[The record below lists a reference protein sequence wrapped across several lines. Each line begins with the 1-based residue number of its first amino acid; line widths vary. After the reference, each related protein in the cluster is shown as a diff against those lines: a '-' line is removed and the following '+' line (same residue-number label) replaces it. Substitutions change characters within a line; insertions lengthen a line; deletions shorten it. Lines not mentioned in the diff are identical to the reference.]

1 MKAVFGLFR
10 KKERKS
16 DKVSDFFYR
25 ASEKEKKDLL
35 LEVAKKASQDQRDLL
50 KKYDEQLSRLSHAR

>member
-1 MKAVFGLFR
+1 MSWFLGLFK
-10 KKERKS
+10 KKEVKT

-25 ASEKEKKDLL
+25 ASKSEKEAVL

-50 KKYDEQLSRLSHAR
+50 KKYDEQLSQAR